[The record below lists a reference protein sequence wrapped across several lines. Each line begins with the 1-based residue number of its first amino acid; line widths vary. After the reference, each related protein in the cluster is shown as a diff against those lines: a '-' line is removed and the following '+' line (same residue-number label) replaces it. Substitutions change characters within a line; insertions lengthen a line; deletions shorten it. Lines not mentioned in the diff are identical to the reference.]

1 MSLAYEITIEPP
13 SIYTDDILTVETN
26 NWVPFARDATG
37 LEKKFIVISDDPRP
51 SLLEQLVRSSVAS
64 TKRRAMP
71 QRGEVWFV
79 ELSMAEKPRP
89 ALVISCEY
97 GDNDRALITIVPHT
111 TAIRGSDFEVRVDA
125 RFLDARGAFMVQV

>member
-1 MSLAYEITIEPP
+1 
-13 SIYTDDILTVETN
+13 
-26 NWVPFARDATG
+26 
-37 LEKKFIVISDDPRP
+37 
-51 SLLEQLVRSSVAS
+51 
-64 TKRRAMP
+64 MP

-125 RFLDARGAFMVQV
+125 RFLDARGAFMVQGVTTIPAVKATRRLGVLTEEQLAAVEDKIRRWLVL